1 MAPRPAQVDAEG
13 MSLTGIDA
21 PAVEVRALVRDFA
34 TARGGPP
41 RRALDAFDLTVAPG
55 EVHGLLGP
63 NGAGKTTLCK
73 ILSTILLPTSGTAR
87 VQGLDVVADAKR
99 VRPLLGIVFGGERG
113 LYARMTAAQNL
124 RFWAA
129 LYGHGRREGRRRA
142 AELLERVGLG
152 PRANEPVETFSRGM
166 KQRLHLA
173 RGLVGDPRVLV
184 LDEPTVGMDPVSAH
198 EFRDLVE
205 DLRGESRAVLLTTHD
220 MAEAEAL
227 CDRVSFID
235 GGRLLRCEDPRVL
248 SELLSRHERVRA
260 AGVPEALA
268 ARIAD
273 LPGVERV
280 RATGPGAVLVETDR
294 GGAALPVL
302 RTLVEAGVTDV
313 STAPP
318 TLEEVYLHLIGERGM
333 AVRP

>member
-1 MAPRPAQVDAEG
+1 MAGFPFGPHGGG
-13 MSLTGIDA
+13 MTITGIDP
-21 PAVEVRALVRDFA
+21 PAVEVRGLTRVFSGG
-34 TARGGPP
+34 RGKTDH
-41 RRALDAFDLTVAPG
+41 RALDGFDLAVGPG

-73 ILSTILLPTSGTAR
+73 ILSTVLLPTSGTAR
-87 VQGLDVVADAKR
+87 ILGLDVVADAKR
-99 VRPLLGIVFGGERG
+99 VRPVLGIVFGGERG

-129 LYGHGRREGRRRA
+129 LYGLGRRAGRDRA
-142 AELLERVGLG
+142 AALLDRVGLG
-152 PRANEPVETFSRGM
+152 ARADDRVETYSRGM

-173 RGLVGDPRVLV
+173 RGLIGDPRVLI

-205 DLRGESRAVLLTTHD
+205 ELRGEGRAVLLTTHD

-248 SELLSRHERVRA
+248 GELLSRHERVRA
-260 AGVPEALA
+260 SGVPEALA
-268 ARIAD
+268 DRIAA
-273 LPGVERV
+273 LPGVGAV
-280 RATGPGAVLVETDR
+280 RRTGPGAILVETDR
-294 GGAALPVL
+294 DGAAFPVL
-302 RTLVEAGVTDV
+302 RMLVEAGTTDV
-313 STAPP
+313 STAAP
-318 TLEEVYLHLIGERGM
+318 TLEEVYMHLIGDRGM
-333 AVRP
+333 AVRS

>member
-1 MAPRPAQVDAEG
+1 
-13 MSLTGIDA
+13 MSLIGIDT

-129 LYGHGRREGRRRA
+129 LYGHRRREGRRRA

-152 PRANEPVETFSRGM
+152 PRADEPVETFSRGM

-173 RGLVGDPRVLV
+173 RGLIGDPRVLL

-198 EFRDLVE
+198 EFRELVE
-205 DLRGESRAVLLTTHD
+205 DLRAEGRAVLLTTHD

-248 SELLSRHERVRA
+248 GELLSRHERVRA
-260 AGVPEALA
+260 SGVPEALA
-268 ARIAD
+268 ERLAA
-273 LPGVERV
+273 LPGVE
-280 RATGPGAVLVETDR
+280 
-294 GGAALPVL
+294 
-302 RTLVEAGVTDV
+302 
-313 STAPP
+313 
-318 TLEEVYLHLIGERGM
+318 
-333 AVRP
+333 